1 MLNGH
6 WGMMR
11 IYCVGDPVGFGV
23 GSEPKYEPYAFDM
36 TPNLLLLF
44 VECHRSFSPF

>member
-1 MLNGH
+1 MLYENECITE
-6 WGMMR
+6 
-11 IYCVGDPVGFGV
+11 IYCVGNRVGLGV

-44 VECHRSFSPF
+44 VECRQ